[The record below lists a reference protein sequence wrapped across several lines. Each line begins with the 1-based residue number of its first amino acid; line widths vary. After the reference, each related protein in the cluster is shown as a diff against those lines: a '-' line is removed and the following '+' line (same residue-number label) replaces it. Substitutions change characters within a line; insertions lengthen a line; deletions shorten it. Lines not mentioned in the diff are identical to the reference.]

1 MAFKIDKQTLTDLG
15 IFSNSADESVY
26 MIFNRCRTQGGISIM
41 EQMFHNPLS
50 DKEHIT
56 GRVEAIKFFEKAGM
70 DFPFNTELFAPAE
83 YYLSDVDVRSQLD
96 IADKTL
102 QRKMNGII
110 GSDAEFSKIHKGLV
124 AAIEIIDS
132 TLNFLAKAKTM
143 EYGERVLSH
152 FTEMPKEI
160 LELVAAN
167 KGAKKISFENCV
179 DLDRAFRFKYRDEIM
194 GLLKAIYYIDV
205 YHSVAEV
212 AIDRGF
218 KFANILDTKDN
229 VIKLNGV
236 FHPRLTNAI
245 GNDIT
250 IDEKQNMVFLT
261 GANMAGKS
269 TIMKSI
275 AIAIYIAHVGFPV
288 AAQSMDISLRSG
300 MFTTINLPD
309 NINAGYSHFY
319 SEVMRLKKVAL
330 EVSQD
335 KNLVII
341 FDELFRGTNVKD
353 AYDATLEV
361 VEAFST
367 IKECTFIVS
376 THIIEAAEVLA
387 QRCNNVQFVYM
398 PTVMENG
405 VPRYTY
411 KIRQGVTEDR
421 HGMVIINNEGIVNI
435 LEAAFKN

>member
-1 MAFKIDKQTLTDLG
+1 
-15 IFSNSADESVY
+15 
-26 MIFNRCRTQGGISIM
+26 M

-50 DKEHIT
+50 DKELIND
-56 GRVEAIKFFEKAGM
+56 RMESIKFFEQAAM
-70 DFPFNTELFAPAE
+70 DFPFDTELFAPAE
-83 YYLSDVDVRSQLD
+83 YYLSDADSRSQLD

-102 QRKMNGII
+102 QRKMNGLI
-110 GSDAEFSKIHKGLV
+110 GSDAEFTKIHKGIV
-124 AAIEIIDS
+124 STIEIINSLIAFID
-132 TLNFLAKAKTM
+132 KAKGL
-143 EYGERVLSH
+143 EYGHRIVSYFDTIPSAVLD
-152 FTEMPKEI
+152 
-160 LELVAAN
+160 LVAAN
-167 KGAKKISFENCV
+167 KGLKKISYEKCV
-179 DLDRAFRFKYRDEIM
+179 ELDEAFRFRYRNEIM

-205 YHSVAEV
+205 FHSVADV
-212 AIDRGF
+212 AMDRGF
-218 KFANILDTKDN
+218 QFANIVDSEHNILTLK
-229 VIKLNGV
+229 GV
-236 FHPRLTNAI
+236 FHPRLTKAI

-250 IDEKQNMVFLT
+250 IDENQNMIFLT

-288 AAQSMDISLRSG
+288 AAQSMEISLRSG

-335 KNLVII
+335 NNLVII

-353 AYDATLEV
+353 AYDATLAV

-367 IKECTFIVS
+367 IRKCTFIVS
-376 THIIEAAEVLA
+376 THIIEAGEVLA
-387 QRCNNVQFVYM
+387 QRCENIQFIYM

-405 VPRYTY
+405 TPRYTY
-411 KIRQGVTEDR
+411 KIKQGVTEDR
-421 HGMVIINNEGIVNI
+421 HGMVIINNEGIVDI
-435 LEAAFKN
+435 LEGAFKN